1 MFELSAYRI
10 MWVIVFF
17 DLPVVTKAERKVA
30 TRFRKDL
37 EKDGF
42 DMFQFSVYIRHCPSR
57 ENAEVHIRRVKNR
70 LPEHGKV
77 CIMSITDKQFGQIEI
92 FHGEKQTEPPEGKT
106 QLRIF

>member
-42 DMFQFSVYIRHCPSR
+42 DMFQFSVYIRHCSSM
-57 ENAEVHIRRVKNR
+57 ENAEVHMRRIRNR

-77 CIMSITDKQFGQIEI
+77 YTMTITDKQFGRIEMY
-92 FHGEKQTEPPEGKT
+92 HGEKKTEPPEGKA
-106 QLRIF
+106 QLLMF

>member
-1 MFELSAYRI
+1 
-10 MWVIVFF
+10 MWVIVLF

-42 DMFQFSVYIRHCPSR
+42 DMFQFSMYIRHCPSR
-57 ENAEVHIRRVKNR
+57 ENAEVHRRRVKNR

-77 CIMSITDKQFGQIEI
+77 CIMCITDKQFEQMEV
-92 FHGEKQTEPPEGKT
+92 FHGEKQTEVPKGKE
-106 QLRIF
+106 QLLMF